1 MSAQKVKSITLQ
13 KYSEYMLP
21 AIEKEMK
28 QCVAITNRTGLE
40 ELYHM
45 LAYHLGWEGPDAGP
59 KASGK
64 RVRPLLV
71 VLTTEAA
78 GSDWEKALPAA
89 AAVELVHNFSL
100 IHDDIQDN
108 SPLRRGRKTVW
119 KKWNISQAINAGD
132 SMFSLAH
139 IALERLQGKI
149 EPELVIKAQSLLP
162 MACLRLTQGQYL
174 DLSYEHR
181 ADLVMY
187 DYWPMISS
195 KTASLI
201 ATCTELGAL
210 IAGADETKVSIY
222 REFGQYVGLAF
233 QVQDDILG
241 IWGDYAVTG
250 NSTESDLVE
259 GKISLPVFYA
269 LEHSQTFTNRWQQ
282 GSISPEEVPEIADLL
297 KLEGAYDY
305 AQNEAER
312 LTEHALSKLEEAEPA
327 MPAAGALR
335 ELAEQLTKRQS

>member
-1 MSAQKVKSITLQ
+1 MSIEEKQKLTLA
-13 KYSEYMLP
+13 EYTNMMLP
-21 AIEKEMK
+21 AIEEEMQ
-28 QCVAITNRTGLE
+28 QCVAITNEPGLE
-40 ELYHM
+40 ELHYM

-59 KASGK
+59 KACGK

-71 VLTTEAA
+71 LLTSEAA
-78 GSDWEKALPAA
+78 GGDWQSALPAA

-108 SPLRRGRKTVW
+108 SPLRRGRETVW
-119 KKWNISQAINAGD
+119 KKWDIPQAINAGD

-139 IALERLQGKI
+139 IALERLNSEI
-149 EPELVIKAQSLLP
+149 PPELVIKAQSILP
-162 MACLRLTQGQYL
+162 VACLRLTQGQFL

-181 ADLVMY
+181 SDLSMG
-187 DYWPMISS
+187 DYWPMISG

-210 IAGADETKVSIY
+210 LAGVVEDVVAIY
-222 REFGQYVGLAF
+222 RKFGEYVGLAF

-241 IWGDYAVTG
+241 IWGDAMQTG
-250 NSTESDLVE
+250 KSAESDLVE

-269 LEHSQTFTNRWQQ
+269 LEKNGAFAERWLA
-282 GSISPEEVPEIADLL
+282 GPITPDEVPQMAALL
-297 KLEGAYDY
+297 KAEGAYDY

-312 LTEHALSKLEEAEPA
+312 LTNLAIDMLARAKPA
-327 MPAAGALR
+327 SPAAEALQ
-335 ELAEQLTKRQS
+335 ELADQLTKRQS